1 MTERRKAYEQR
12 TFKSSRSNERPTSQP
27 KQRLL
32 FPRSDKN
39 ALLQTSAWQ
48 PRGTDNRIKI
58 ILSEQLVNSEC
69 ALESGNSD
77 IVCFTFQ
84 HAPRGKRPNYKSE
97 IVSLTSSR
105 PTGAGRYCVSY
116 HRSFTLARGRE
127 SNIQTTRSS
136 AKYVGARNTARSSCA
151 RGSFAR
157 ARR

>member
-12 TFKSSRSNERPTSQP
+12 TFRSSRSKERPTSQP
-27 KQRLL
+27 KQRLI

-48 PRGTDNRIKI
+48 PRGTDNRVKI
-58 ILSEQLVNSEC
+58 ILSERLVNSEG

-84 HAPRGKRPNYKSE
+84 HAPRGKRPSYKSE
-97 IVSLTSSR
+97 IVSLTSNR
-105 PTGAGRYCVSY
+105 PTGAGRYRVSY
-116 HRSFTLARGRE
+116 HRSSALARRRE
-127 SNIQTTRSS
+127 SNIQAIRSS
-136 AKYVGARNTARSSCA
+136 AKYVGARNTTRSSCA

-157 ARR
+157 AR

>member
-12 TFKSSRSNERPTSQP
+12 TFRSSRSNERPTSQP

-39 ALLQTSAWQ
+39 ALLQTSAWE

-58 ILSEQLVNSEC
+58 ILSERLVNSEG
-69 ALESGNSD
+69 ALETGNND

-84 HAPRGKRPNYKSE
+84 HAPRGKQTNHKFE
-97 IVSLTSSR
+97 IASLNSNR
-105 PTGAGRYCVSY
+105 PTGAGWYCVSY
-116 HRSFTLARGRE
+116 HRSFALARGRE
-127 SNIQTTRSS
+127 SNIQTNRRS
-136 AKYVGARNTARSSCA
+136 AKYVGSRNAARGSCA

-157 ARR
+157 A

>member
-12 TFKSSRSNERPTSQP
+12 TFRSSRSNERPTSQP
-27 KQRLL
+27 KQRLT

-48 PRGTDNRIKI
+48 PRGTDNRVKI
-58 ILSEQLVNSEC
+58 ILSERLVNSEG

-84 HAPRGKRPNYKSE
+84 HAPRGKHPNYKSE
-97 IVSLTSSR
+97 NVSLTSNR
-105 PTGAGRYCVSY
+105 PTRAGWYCVSY
-116 HRSFTLARGRE
+116 HRSFALARRRE
-127 SNIQTTRSS
+127 SNIQTIRSS
-136 AKYVGARNTARSSCA
+136 AKYVGARNAARSSCA

-157 ARR
+157 TR